1 MTIAHTD
8 TDLKIQSAFLCVLTE
23 GFDYPTAQDAYEAY
37 RVAAN
42 VAIKN
47 PEKKISDMGIS
58 LSGRLLPSHLKTCA
72 ELVDSVDYLVSTISL
87 GVEYFLDL
95 AQGKHS
101 LLTDPESLIE
111 LDGDVFRIHETKL
124 SLMSIETPLER
135 RIPVTDLETQKIYG
149 WTIDG
154 VLDVI
159 NRDRSPDWSD
169 YTETDWVEGWKEWV
183 VPEGYYQIQEE
194 DLRPDYFTDN
204 SSELS
209 DEKVF
214 TRIKSVQKE
223 PNGTLMAGDVY
234 DAIHDDMKAVIDG
247 PYLIKANGALVTDTE
262 LEEVCLTLYFGEK
275 YSQSIMINFDE
286 IYNGVF
292 HDDTTISFYSGSL
305 SERLTLT
312 VEKMQVGVKASG
324 NILSIGEVHYNVFD
338 ATGEYGA
345 ENALE
350 AMKALGKPMLSA
362 EQLYSS
368 LKELCS
374 ETKGQFQIMEAR
386 I

>member
-135 RIPVTDLETQKIYG
+135 RIPVTDLETQKVYG
-149 WTIDG
+149 WTTDG

-159 NRDRSPDWSD
+159 NRDRSP
-169 YTETDWVEGWKEWV
+169 
-183 VPEGYYQIQEE
+183 
-194 DLRPDYFTDN
+194 
-204 SSELS
+204 
-209 DEKVF
+209 
-214 TRIKSVQKE
+214 
-223 PNGTLMAGDVY
+223 
-234 DAIHDDMKAVIDG
+234 
-247 PYLIKANGALVTDTE
+247 
-262 LEEVCLTLYFGEK
+262 
-275 YSQSIMINFDE
+275 
-286 IYNGVF
+286 
-292 HDDTTISFYSGSL
+292 
-305 SERLTLT
+305 
-312 VEKMQVGVKASG
+312 
-324 NILSIGEVHYNVFD
+324 
-338 ATGEYGA
+338 
-345 ENALE
+345 
-350 AMKALGKPMLSA
+350 
-362 EQLYSS
+362 
-368 LKELCS
+368 
-374 ETKGQFQIMEAR
+374 
-386 I
+386 